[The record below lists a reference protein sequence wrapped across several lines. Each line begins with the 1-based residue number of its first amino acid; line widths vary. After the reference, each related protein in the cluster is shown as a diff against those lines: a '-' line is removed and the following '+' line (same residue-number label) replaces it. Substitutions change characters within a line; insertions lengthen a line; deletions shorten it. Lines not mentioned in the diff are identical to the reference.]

1 MVYCGKFD
9 FRCGCLPGR
18 WLLAAILALLCAT
31 TAYAQQVVCHYTYG
45 GETRDLVVQP
55 VASPYESKAVP
66 VGSFFE
72 FRAVFQTR
80 PADIASIKVYVYT
93 EREEGT
99 VLVHQ
104 AVFPYPPARHRMTQY
119 GFTGVHFVY
128 EAASNAELKY
138 WCEMDS
144 GESPSAPVRRSGQ

>member
-1 MVYCGKFD
+1 MSYCSKFD

-18 WLLAAILALLCAT
+18 WLLAAVLVLLCAT
-31 TAYAQQVVCHYTYG
+31 TAYAQQVICHYTYG

-55 VASPYESKAVP
+55 VASPYQSKAVP

-144 GESPSAPVRRSGQ
+144 GESLSAPVRRSGQ